1 MAILVDWQ
9 IRSLAHSG
17 KLLDP
22 FSESVQDGGVISYG
36 LTHCGYDLRLGGTV
50 LVFKN
55 THQQIISPKRAKEPG
70 FMERVFDRFENLQPG
85 CAVVI
90 PPHSYILGYSLEYIR
105 MPSDLKG
112 RCVGKSSLARC
123 GVLANTTPLEPGW
136 HGHLT
141 LEIANI
147 TPCPVEVYVAE
158 GIAQLEFETL
168 AGEPETDYA
177 QKNGKYQGQQAEPVI
192 GKVKG

>member
-9 IRSLAHSG
+9 IRNYVNSC

-22 FSESVQDGGVISYG
+22 FSEAVQDGGVISYG
-36 LTHCGYDLRLGGTV
+36 LSHAGYDLRLGGTV
-50 LVFKN
+50 LIFKN
-55 THQQIISPKRAKEPG
+55 THWRRISPKFAREPG
-70 FMERVFDRFENLQPG
+70 FVEAVFDKFENLQPG
-85 CAVVI
+85 CAVVV
-90 PPHSYILGYSLEYIR
+90 PPNSYILGYSLEYIR

-123 GVLANTTPLEPGW
+123 GVLANTTPIEPGW

-141 LEIANI
+141 IEIANV
-147 TPCPVEVYVAE
+147 TPCPVEIYVGE
-158 GIAQLEFETL
+158 GVCQLELETL
-168 AGEPETDYA
+168 AGTPECDYA
-177 QKNGKYQGQQAEPVI
+177 QKGGKYQGQGAEPVI